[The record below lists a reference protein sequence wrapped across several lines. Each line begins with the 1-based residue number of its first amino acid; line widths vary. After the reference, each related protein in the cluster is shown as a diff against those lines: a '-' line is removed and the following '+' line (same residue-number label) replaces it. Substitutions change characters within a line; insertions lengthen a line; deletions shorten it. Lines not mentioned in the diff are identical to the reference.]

1 MGEVVDPS
9 EAELIEM
16 APVETHLKPCKDA
29 KDGEMVPVYLA
40 SHVTEVGTLEL
51 FGYHKNGNAKWKLEY
66 SIREEE
72 ANP

>member
-16 APVETHLKPCKDA
+16 APVETHLKPSKDA
-29 KDGEMVPVYLA
+29 KDGDMVPVYLA